1 MPANITFNTKSGL
14 AYKPGDY
21 VQASNTADNYV
32 IGVVVSYNKSTGAL
46 VMTPVE
52 SKGTGTFNSWQ
63 ISLTGSPGSSGTAG
77 TAGTAGNRGVSGSSA
92 ASGQPSISGSS
103 GQGGASRLSGSSGT
117 SASSGT
123 SGSSGTSAISGA
135 SGNTG
140 ASRSSGTSGSSGVTG
155 SIGGSGISGFSGG
168 SGSSGLSR
176 PNGVAGGS
184 GVSGNSGTSGSAGV
198 SGANGPQGPTGPQG
212 PRGPQGAAGG
222 SGSSGTNGPTGPP
235 GPTGPAGG
243 TGPQGPQGGA
253 GPQGFQGAQGP
264 TGPPGPPGSPGGTGP
279 ETVYNQALNTYD
291 TVTFANTVTG
301 GEVFTPS
308 VYSFGFNT
316 NIGMVSGGNQSIGWL
331 NVGNWQTFG
340 ACGSTNFF
348 STSSKIYKKNIEPY
362 APSAVKIIKD
372 IDIVSF
378 NYIDYS
384 HTKVGFIAE
393 DAPIELATETH
404 DRLDTMN
411 SLGLL
416 LKALQELNNRIDKL

>member
-1 MPANITFNTKSGL
+1 MPANMTFNITPGL

-32 IGVVVSYNKSTGAL
+32 IGVVVSYNKITGVL
-46 VMTPVE
+46 VITPVE
-52 SKGTGTFNSWQ
+52 SKGSGTFSSWQ

-198 SGANGPQGPTGPQG
+198 SGANGPQGPVGPQG
-212 PRGPQGAAGG
+212 PRGPQGAAGA

-235 GPTGPAGG
+235 GPTGPAGA
-243 TGPQGPQGGA
+243 TGPQGFQGAA
-253 GPQGFQGAQGP
+253 GPQGAQGP
-264 TGPPGPPGSPGGTGP
+264 TGPAGPPGPPGPTGSTGP
-279 ETVYNQALNTYD
+279 QTVYNQLLNTNSS
-291 TVTFANTVTG
+291 VSFANAASA
-301 GEVFTPS
+301 GEVYTGSDFS
-308 VYSFGFNT
+308 VSGNG
-316 NIGMVSGGNQSIGWL
+316 IVSGGNQGIGWRAT
-331 NVGNWQTFG
+331 GSWETFG

-348 STSSKIYKKNIEPY
+348 STSSKIYKKNIQPY
-362 APSAVKIIKD
+362 SPSAVKIIND
-372 IDIVSF
+372 VNIVSF
-378 NYIDYS
+378 NYIDYE

-393 DAPIELATETH
+393 DTPIELATEKQ
-404 DRLDTMN
+404 DSLDTMN
-411 SLGLL
+411 SLGLI
-416 LKALQELNNRIDKL
+416 LKALQELNSRIDKL